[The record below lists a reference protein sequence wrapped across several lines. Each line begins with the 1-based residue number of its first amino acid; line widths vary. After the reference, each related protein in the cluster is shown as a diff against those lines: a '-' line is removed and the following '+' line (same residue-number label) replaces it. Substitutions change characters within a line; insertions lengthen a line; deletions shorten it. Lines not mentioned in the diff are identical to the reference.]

1 MEHPIIQ
8 IKNAITALLKGI
20 DPDTDVFYEEI
31 KGTEEK
37 HGLDEPETY
46 YFVDIIPNGN
56 ETVDRFFTDMGVLVD
71 IAYHEKSESNT
82 AYLIKGA
89 EIDAVVR
96 PVFGFGDRNI
106 TINDANM
113 KVSDHTLCRGGCRRN
128 REFDVAKGEY
138 ANYYCE
144 SYRFFF
150 EQCLE
155 KMIHIVETIKR

>member
-8 IKNAITALLKGI
+8 IKDAITTVLKGI
-20 DPDTDVFYEEI
+20 EPDIDVFYEEI

-37 HGLDEPETY
+37 HGINEPETY

-71 IAYHEKSESNT
+71 IAYHEKNESNT

-89 EIDAVVR
+89 EIDAAVR
-96 PVFGFGDRNI
+96 PVFHFGDRYI

-113 KVSDHTLCRGGCRRN
+113 KIVDHVLHYSFVINFRQA
-128 REFDVAKGEY
+128 REQTNEFETMGELEVAIKKG
-138 ANYYCE
+138 
-144 SYRFFF
+144 
-150 EQCLE
+150 
-155 KMIHIVETIKR
+155 V

>member
-20 DPDTDVFYEEI
+20 DPGTDVFYEEI

-56 ETVDRFFTDMGVLVD
+56 KTVDKFFTDMGVLVD
-71 IAYHEKSESNT
+71 IAYHEKNESNT

-96 PVFGFGDRNI
+96 PVFHFGDRHI
-106 TINDANM
+106 TINDASIN
-113 KVSDHTLCRGGCRRN
+113 VVDHVLHYGFAINFRQA
-128 REFDVAKGEY
+128 REQTNEFEMMGELEVAIRKG
-138 ANYYCE
+138 
-144 SYRFFF
+144 
-150 EQCLE
+150 
-155 KMIHIVETIKR
+155 V

>member
-20 DPDTDVFYEEI
+20 DPGTDVFYEEI

-37 HGLDEPETY
+37 HGLNEPETY

-56 ETVDRFFTDMGVLVD
+56 QTVDRFFTDMGVLVD
-71 IAYHEKSESNT
+71 IAYHEKNESNS

-96 PVFGFGDRNI
+96 PVFSFGDRHI
-106 TINDANM
+106 TINDASM
-113 KVSDHTLCRGGCRRN
+113 TVSDHVLHYSFAINFRQAWEQTN
-128 REFDVAKGEY
+128 EFEPMGEQEVAIRKGE
-138 ANYYCE
+138 
-144 SYRFFF
+144 
-150 EQCLE
+150 
-155 KMIHIVETIKR
+155 

>member
-37 HGLDEPETY
+37 HGL
-46 YFVDIIPNGN
+46 DIIPNGN

-96 PVFGFGDRNI
+96 PVFSFGDRNI

-113 KVSDHTLCRGGCRRN
+113 KVSDHVLHYSFTINFRQA
-128 REFDVAKGEY
+128 REQTNEFEPMGELEVAIRKG
-138 ANYYCE
+138 
-144 SYRFFF
+144 
-150 EQCLE
+150 
-155 KMIHIVETIKR
+155 V

>member
-46 YFVDIIPNGN
+46 YFVD
-56 ETVDRFFTDMGVLVD
+56 
-71 IAYHEKSESNT
+71 YHEKSESNT

-96 PVFGFGDRNI
+96 PVFSFGDRNI

-113 KVSDHTLCRGGCRRN
+113 KVSDHVLHYSFTINFRQA
-128 REFDVAKGEY
+128 REQTNEFEPMGELEVAIRKG
-138 ANYYCE
+138 
-144 SYRFFF
+144 
-150 EQCLE
+150 
-155 KMIHIVETIKR
+155 V

>member
-8 IKNAITALLKGI
+8 IKNAITASLKEI

-56 ETVDRFFTDMGVLVD
+56 KTVDKYFSDIGILVD
-71 IAYHEKSESNT
+71 IAYHEKKESNT

-89 EIDAVVR
+89 ELDAVFR
-96 PVFGFGDRNI
+96 PVFEFGDRHI
-106 TINDANM
+106 TINDASI
-113 KVSDHTLCRGGCRRN
+113 KVIDHVLHYSFAVAFRQAWEQTS
-128 REFDVAKGEY
+128 EFEMMGELDVAIKKG
-138 ANYYCE
+138 
-144 SYRFFF
+144 
-150 EQCLE
+150 
-155 KMIHIVETIKR
+155 V

>member
-1 MEHPIIQ
+1 MEEVIIQ

-37 HGLDEPETY
+37 HGLNEPETY

-56 ETVDRFFTDMGVLVD
+56 KTVDRFFTDVGILVD

-89 EIDAVVR
+89 ELDGVVR
-96 PVFGFGDRNI
+96 PVFSFGDRHI
-106 TINDANM
+106 TINDADTKISD
-113 KVSDHTLCRGGCRRN
+113 KVLHYTFAINFRQA
-128 REFDVAKGEY
+128 REQTNEFETMGELEVAIKKG
-138 ANYYCE
+138 
-144 SYRFFF
+144 
-150 EQCLE
+150 
-155 KMIHIVETIKR
+155 V

>member
-37 HGLDEPETY
+37 HGLNEPETY

-56 ETVDRFFTDMGVLVD
+56 KTVDRFFTDVGILVD

-89 EIDAVVR
+89 ELDAVVR
-96 PVFGFGDRNI
+96 PVFSFGDRHI
-106 TINDANM
+106 TINDASM
-113 KVSDHTLCRGGCRRN
+113 KVSDNVLHYSFAINFRQA
-128 REFDVAKGEY
+128 REQTNEFEMMGELEVAVRKGE
-138 ANYYCE
+138 
-144 SYRFFF
+144 
-150 EQCLE
+150 
-155 KMIHIVETIKR
+155 